1 LVKISVTTTALRQ
14 DVYSAIR
21 TLLVANKPTYD
32 YGSETFTY
40 SIVAEYGRQNASFPY
55 IVLNPAS
62 VNVELLCLDGSAPDY
77 MIEVQLDFYAK
88 EQHRRV
94 AIDAGADSV
103 MDTIIDNQASLK
115 STDGL
120 LLMQDPFDESN
131 TTQFDDSQQVLNT
144 KSLVIKVK
152 VQ

>member
-1 LVKISVTTTALRQ
+1 MTVTTTALRQ

-32 YGSETFTY
+32 YGGDTFTY
-40 SIVAEYGRQNASFPY
+40 SIVAEYGRQNSSFPY

-62 VNVELLCLDGSAPDY
+62 VEVTLLNTDGSGEDY
-77 MIEVQLDFYAK
+77 EVEVQLDFYAK
-88 EQHRRV
+88 EQHRKV
-94 AIDAGADSV
+94 AIDAGVDSV

-131 TTQFDDSQQVLNT
+131 TTQFEDMQQVLNT
-144 KSLVIKVK
+144 KSLGIKVK